1 MNIGIFTDTYFP
13 QINGV
18 ATSVHL
24 LEKELAALGH
34 NVYIFTTTDPKA
46 LPAKDVYRMPSMP
59 FAFLP
64 SHRVG
69 LLYPPG
75 VLLKIRKLKLDIV
88 HTHTE
93 FPLGIFGKVVSEF
106 LKIPLVHTYHTMW
119 EDYVHYV
126 GKGHIITPKMAQ
138 QFSKFFCNRARA
150 VITPTEKS
158 RDSLISYGVE
168 RPVRVIPTGIDFK
181 PFDPKQYSEAETN
194 ALRKELGILPK
205 DQVLLS
211 LGRVAKEKSIDVII
225 KQMPEIIAPNPNVKL
240 LIIGDGPARNDL
252 AELSKKLNLESHIIF
267 AGSRPW
273 SEVGRYYQLGDIFVS
288 ASITETQGLTY
299 VEAMAAHLPVIAKFD
314 KSIEGLVCHNVTGY
328 TFQNNEE
335 FPGLVLDILSNAE
348 DRQRIVNEAL
358 VSINHLSSKMY
369 GQNVQKMYK
378 EVVSA
383 YPKPDS
389 QRKAVRLKIKK

>member
-24 LEKELAALGH
+24 LEKELSASGH

-46 LPAKDVYRMPSMP
+46 LPAKDIFRMPSMP

-106 LKIPLVHTYHTMW
+106 LKVPLVHTYHTMW

-181 PFDPKQYSEAETN
+181 PFNPEFYSKDEIE
-194 ALRKELGILPK
+194 ALRKEFGILPK
-205 DQVLLS
+205 DQVMLS

-225 KQMPEIIAPNPNVKL
+225 NKMPGIIAFKPNVKL
-240 LIIGDGPARNDL
+240 LIVGDGPARNDL
-252 AELSKKLNLESHIIF
+252 EDLSKKLNLENHVIF

-273 SEVGRYYQLGDIFVS
+273 SEVGKYYQLGNVFVS
-288 ASITETQGLTY
+288 ASVTETQGLTY
-299 VEAMAAHLPVIAKFD
+299 VEAMAAHLPVIAKLD
-314 KSIEGLVCHNVTGY
+314 KSIEGLVMHGKTGY
-328 TFQNNEE
+328 TFQNNEDL
-335 FPGLVLDILSNAE
+335 PGLVLDILS
-348 DRQRIVNEAL
+348 DTGCMQRIVSEAL
-358 VSINHLSSKMY
+358 TSISHLSSQMY
-369 GQNVQKMYK
+369 GQNIQKLYK
-378 EVVSA
+378 EVISA

-389 QRKAVRLKIKK
+389 KRKAVRLKIKK